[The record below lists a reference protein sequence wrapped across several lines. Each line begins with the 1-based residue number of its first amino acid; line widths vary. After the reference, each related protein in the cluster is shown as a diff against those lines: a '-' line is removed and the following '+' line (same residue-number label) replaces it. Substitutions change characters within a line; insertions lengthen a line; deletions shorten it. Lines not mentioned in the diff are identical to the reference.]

1 MVMNDLL
8 LIVPS
13 RSRQERII
21 SFKEFF
27 DKNSVNT
34 DLCFGLDDDQYL
46 TYPKF
51 DNVIYD
57 INPNMKLGPKLN
69 TISAKYCSDY
79 KYIGFLGDDHLV
91 KTKSWDQK
99 LMNAISDIKYGIAYG
114 NDLLQGQALPTALI
128 MDSNIIKGLGY
139 MCPPRQEHL
148 YLDNFWLDLG
158 NRLGTI
164 RYCPDVIIE
173 HMHHSTGKS
182 RVDETYVSTA
192 DLNARDLAAYQLY
205 LKNDFDNDIKR
216 LSQ

>member
-1 MVMNDLL
+1 MNDLL

-69 TISAKYCSDY
+69 TISAKTPLKAATLSQAYPISAETSTPNP
-79 KYIGFLGDDHLV
+79 
-91 KTKSWDQK
+91 TKANTLPK
-99 LMNAISDIKYGIAYG
+99 N
-114 NDLLQGQALPTALI
+114 LLNVLFDNSTVVFC
-128 MDSNIIKGLGY
+128 SNIIY
-139 MCPPRQEHL
+139 PP
-148 YLDNFWLDLG
+148 NSS
-158 NRLGTI
+158 I
-164 RYCPDVIIE
+164 P
-173 HMHHSTGKS
+173 
-182 RVDETYVSTA
+182 
-192 DLNARDLAAYQLY
+192 
-205 LKNDFDNDIKR
+205 
-216 LSQ
+216 